1 MNFRIR
7 GVTLLSLRSRRSGA
21 SRAPALMWSAALP
34 SSPAL
39 TWRVSRRAQARVT
52 PKPGA
57 RPAVGLL
64 GSRRERGRG
73 VRSGQTESNP
83 SCGLNLL
90 FSQMGG
96 ILPARGTKGP
106 RRCCN
111 HAAQALGASFRIVQ
125 FLQLCGT
132 GRPVL
137 ITVSPCPIHVIS
149 MFPTRASFTL
159 GAFFPHRSAAWG
171 YFTVVGRPCINCR
184 NLCPAK
190 STCFSSRWDADV
202 VGGTNTL
209 PPLVSQ

>member
-1 MNFRIR
+1 MRE
-7 GVTLLSLRSRRSGA
+7 S
-21 SRAPALMWSAALP
+21 
-34 SSPAL
+34 
-39 TWRVSRRAQARVT
+39 
-52 PKPGA
+52 GA

-64 GSRRERGRG
+64 ASRRERGRA
-73 VRSGQTESNP
+73 VHSGQTESSP

-90 FSQMGG
+90 FGRMGG
-96 ILPARGTKGP
+96 ILPVRGTKGP

-111 HAAQALGASFRIVQ
+111 HAAQALGAIFRIVQ

-137 ITVSPCPIHVIS
+137 ITVSSCPIRVIS

-171 YFTVVGRPCINCR
+171 YFTVVGWPCINCR

-190 STCFSSRWDADV
+190 STCFSSRWDADE